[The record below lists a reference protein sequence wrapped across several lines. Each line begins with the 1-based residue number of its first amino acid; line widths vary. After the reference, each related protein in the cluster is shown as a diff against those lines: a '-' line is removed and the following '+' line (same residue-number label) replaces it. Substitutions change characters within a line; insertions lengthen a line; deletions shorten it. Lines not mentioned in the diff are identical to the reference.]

1 MAMADFARPRG
12 TYDIKPSETPA
23 WQAVEDLA
31 RTLFSHY
38 HFEEMRTPIFEH
50 TEVFER
56 GVGDTSDIVQK
67 EMYTFVTRG
76 EKSVTLRPEGT
87 AGVVRAFVE
96 NKLYGGPLPA
106 KLWYLGPMFRYEA
119 PQAGRNRQFHQYGV
133 EVIGSSDPRV
143 DAEVIELGA
152 RFLLEAGVAD
162 ARLELNSVGCPVCRA
177 AHRAALIAHL
187 APIRGSLCAD
197 CQGRFEKNPLRILD
211 CKKDRDRPEVKSS
224 PRITEYLCADCQTQ
238 YSAVKHNLDVLGVS
252 YVEDSTLV
260 RGLDYYTQTTFE
272 FVDDRIGAK
281 STLLAGGRYNG
292 LVEQLG
298 GPDMP
303 GIGFAGGV
311 ERLLLARAVQE
322 EEEGAAKIDAYIVT
336 FGSDLTIF
344 DASLRVLSLLR
355 KAGVTADLDYAGRG
369 VKAQMKT
376 ADRLG
381 ARVAVLLGDEEVAN
395 GAVTLRD
402 LMTKEQNQVSEDA
415 CVEAVLALLSR

>member
-1 MAMADFARPRG
+1 MAGFARPRG
-12 TYDIKPSETPA
+12 TYDIKPSETPT
-23 WQAVEDLA
+23 WRSVEDLA
-31 RTLFSHY
+31 RRLFFHY

-50 TEVFER
+50 TDVFER

-106 KLWYLGPMFRYEA
+106 KLWYFGPMFRYEA

-187 APIRGSLCAD
+187 TPIRGSLCTD

-211 CKKDRDRPEVKSS
+211 CKKDRDRPEVKNS
-224 PRITEYLCADCQTQ
+224 PRITAYLCENCQTQ
-238 YSAVKHNLDVLGVS
+238 YSAVKHYLDVLGVS
-252 YVEDSTLV
+252 YVEDPTLV

-311 ERLLLARAVQE
+311 ERLLLAQQQGDADDSP
-322 EEEGAAKIDAYIVT
+322 KIDVYIVT
-336 FGSDLTIF
+336 FGSDQAHF
-344 DASLRVLSLLR
+344 DASVRILSRLRQ
-355 KAGVTADLDYAGRG
+355 AGVAADLDYAARG

-381 ARVAVLLGDEEVAN
+381 ARMALLLGEEEIAKR
-395 GAVTLRD
+395 AVTIRD
-402 LMTKEQNQVSEDA
+402 LSTKEQQMVSEDA
-415 CVEAVLALLSR
+415 FVEAVLAQLKR